1 MNRAKIKPTKLSKLS
16 KRQKLSFLV
25 FPIAIIYMELIF
37 KFLTTPDFL
46 NQGLIFMPLFSIV
59 AGTVLSVICSCFTSK
74 TGNILARIFLFILAF
89 IFSTQI
95 VYFWCF
101 NKYLILYSVGVGG
114 ADQIIEQEKREKTLS
129 GSSTLRCSLCGKSFS
144 DIAESGRVGCAE
156 CYVTFY
162 DKLLPTLRKIHG
174 KTTHQ
179 GKVPES
185 FTETV
190 GAPQI
195 DVNDLKEQL
204 KLAIEREDFELAA
217 QLRDEINALL
227 GGAK

>member
-1 MNRAKIKPTKLSKLS
+1 MYIDFYGGAFMLCQNCQKNEANMHM
-16 KRQKLSFLV
+16 KRIINGSATEVHFCSDCARSLGYGDSFGS
-25 FPIAIIYMELIF
+25 F
-37 KFLTTPDFL
+37 
-46 NQGLIFMPLFSIV
+46 GLGFSDLFSDLL
-59 AGTVLSVICSCFTSK
+59 GRS
-74 TGNILARIFLFILAF
+74 
-89 IFSTQI
+89 
-95 VYFWCF
+95 
-101 NKYLILYSVGVGG
+101 
-114 ADQIIEQEKREKTLS
+114 EKTLS

-179 GKVPES
+179 GKAPENFS
-185 FTETV
+185 ETV
-190 GAPQI
+190 QMPQV